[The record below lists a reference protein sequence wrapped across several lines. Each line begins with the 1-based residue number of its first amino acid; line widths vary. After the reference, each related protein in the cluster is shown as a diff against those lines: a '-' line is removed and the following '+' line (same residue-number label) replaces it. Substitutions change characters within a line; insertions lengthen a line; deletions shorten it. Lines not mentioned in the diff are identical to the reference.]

1 MKHKAVFL
9 DRDGTLIEDRG
20 YLGDPDE
27 VQLLPGAAEALCRFA
42 EAGHKVIIISNQSGI
57 ARGLF
62 DETDLDEVHARME
75 QLLAAEGAA
84 IDGAYYCPYLDGS
97 EAKVK
102 RYRRDSELRKPKPG
116 MLLQAARELN
126 IDLKRSWM
134 IGDSPRDVEAG
145 DRAGCKT
152 VFLSNGLSSPGEEV
166 DADERASDLMT
177 AADLIVGKRR
187 ESAKRSDAPVSSA
200 RPTGEAAAVAAAV
213 RSGEPVEAAEREAA
227 GRVSARSDA
236 PHSAPVP
243 DLVSALE
250 EIRDLLER
258 AHRPKRQDDFS
269 LVRLFGA
276 LLQMFALVAA
286 VWGVGALLND
296 EWAGATPKL
305 VLACFLQ
312 LASLTA
318 FAVDRF
324 R

>member
-20 YLGDPDE
+20 YLGDPEE
-27 VQLLPGAAEALCRFA
+27 VHLLPGAAEALCRFA
-42 EAGHKVIIISNQSGI
+42 EAGHKIIIISNQSGI

-75 QLLAAEGAA
+75 ELLAAEGAA
-84 IDGAYYCPYLDGS
+84 IDGAYYCPYLDGP

-145 DRAGCKT
+145 TRAGCKT
-152 VFLSNGLSSPGEEV
+152 VLLTNGSTNPDEQV
-166 DADERASDLMT
+166 DADEEAPDLMA

-187 ESAKRSDAPVSSA
+187 RPTKRSATTVAPPSGDRETVADAAIADPPISELV
-200 RPTGEAAAVAAAV
+200 G
-213 RSGEPVEAAEREAA
+213 EREA
-227 GRVSARSDA
+227 VQEM
-236 PHSAPVP
+236 PVTSESQRP
-243 DLVSALE
+243 ALRDDVPGLLE

-258 AHRPKRQDDFS
+258 AQRPKRQDDFS

-286 VWGVGALLND
+286 VWGVGTMLND
-296 EWAGATPKL
+296 DSVGATPKL
-305 VLACFLQ
+305 ILACFLQ